1 MSTTMSKQEIEAKLA
16 TLVQQDESFKHNL
29 ITNPRLTL
37 EEIGLGFLPSDIQI
51 IVAESGSEQE
61 LSDNE
66 LENVSG
72 GAEVSVGITIT
83 IKF

>member
-1 MSTTMSKQEIEAKLA
+1 MSTAMSKQEIEAKLA

-29 ITNPRLTL
+29 ISNPRLTL
-37 EEIGLGFLPSDIQI
+37 EEIGLGFLPSDIKI
-51 IVAESGSEQE
+51 IVAESDNEQE

-72 GAEVSVGITIT
+72 GAEVSVGLTIT